1 MVLMAQASAHFLLV
15 MAIAATFERAQRF
28 HAGKFQKSN
37 QGKVLDRYFNAFTS
51 FQAANLRRHACHV
64 SAWVALLEEKVILKP
79 QGLQGM
85 SPIRLLLQMLRHGKG
100 RKHRHGIKLKGF
112 LVPVLA
118 RVRQMSQ
125 EGQIVCS
132 EHFEDIDQ
140 LQQMLSC
147 VDSPQLPPMR
157 RFQRHILT
165 WQNLS
170 IEAREGLTTK
180 LSARLAQIL
189 QVKQVHPGRLLQLIF
204 QSAAALSP
212 PRVEVADNNQSTVS
226 NESSV
231 VVGAGWVQ
239 GHLRKILFKSLRAWR
254 ALGLDWKTVEP
265 AVLRITIFL
274 EKFEERRS
282 FCTKRGFS
290 YSSGVK

>member
-1 MVLMAQASAHFLLV
+1 MAQ
-15 MAIAATFERAQRF
+15 ATFERAQRF
-28 HAGKFQKSN
+28 HAGKFQKSH

-64 SAWVALLEEKVILKP
+64 SAWVALLEEKLILRS

-85 SPIRLLLQMLRHGKG
+85 SPIRLLLHMLRHLG
-100 RKHRHGIKLKGF
+100 RKHRNGIKLKRF
-112 LVPVLA
+112 LVSVLV
-118 RVRQMSQ
+118 RVRQLSQ
-125 EGQIVCS
+125 EGRIVCS
-132 EHFEDIDQ
+132 EHFEHIDQ
-140 LQQMLSC
+140 LQQMLSW
-147 VDSPQLPPMR
+147 VDAPQLPPMR

-165 WQNLS
+165 WQNLP
-170 IEAREGLTTK
+170 IEAREALTTK

-189 QVKQVHPGRLLQLIF
+189 RVKQVHPARLLQLIF

-212 PRVEVADNNQSTVS
+212 PRVEVADRQSTCS
-226 NESSV
+226 ANESS

-254 ALGLDWKTVEP
+254 ALGLDWKTLEP

-274 EKFEERRS
+274 EKFEERPS
-282 FCTKRGFS
+282 FCTNVVEKNT
-290 YSSGVK
+290 VI

>member
-1 MVLMAQASAHFLLV
+1 MAQ
-15 MAIAATFERAQRF
+15 ATFERAQRF
-28 HAGKFQKSN
+28 HAGKFQKSH

-64 SAWVALLEEKVILKP
+64 SAWVALLEEKLILRP

-85 SPIRLLLQMLRHGKG
+85 SPIRLLLHMLRHLG
-100 RKHRHGIKLKGF
+100 RKHRNGIKLKRF
-112 LVPVLA
+112 LVPVLV
-118 RVRQMSQ
+118 RVRQLSQ

-132 EHFEDIDQ
+132 EHFEHIDQ
-140 LQQMLSC
+140 LQQMLSW
-147 VDSPQLPPMR
+147 VDAPQLPPMR

-165 WQNLS
+165 WQNLP
-170 IEAREGLTTK
+170 IEAREALTTK

-189 QVKQVHPGRLLQLIF
+189 RVKQVHPARLLQLIF

-212 PRVEVADNNQSTVS
+212 PRVEVADNRQSTCS
-226 NESSV
+226 ENESS

-254 ALGLDWKTVEP
+254 ALGLDWKTLEP

-274 EKFEERRS
+274 EKFEERPS
-282 FCTKRGFS
+282 FCTNVVEKNT
-290 YSSGVK
+290 VI